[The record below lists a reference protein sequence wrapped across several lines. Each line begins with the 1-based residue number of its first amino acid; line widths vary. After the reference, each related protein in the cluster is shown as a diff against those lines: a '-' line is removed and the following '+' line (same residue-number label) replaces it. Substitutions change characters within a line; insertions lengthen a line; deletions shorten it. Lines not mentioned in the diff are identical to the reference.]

1 MKRHISVVCLMMAG
15 VLFADTTPV
24 MVSLV
29 TPVQAPSRDYDVTG
43 FRLSLIYGECQ
54 EFTGLD
60 IGIVDHTRKDFTG
73 IAIGGANI
81 AGDRLYGGQIGIFN
95 WSRNGATDW
104 GRRSAG
110 AQLGLLNH
118 AETFIGLQEGFV
130 NIANGTFTGLQE
142 GFLNRA
148 YDVYGLQ
155 WGFYIPLLGVN
166 LASGSLRGCQ
176 IGLVNYANRVE
187 GGLQI
192 GFVNVIRQNG
202 WAPFLPIV
210 NGHF

>member
-1 MKRHISVVCLMMAG
+1 MKRYVSVVCLMMASV
-15 VLFADTTPV
+15 VLADTTPV

-60 IGIVDHTRKDFTG
+60 IGIVDYADRDFTG

-81 AGDRLYGGQIGIFN
+81 VGDRLYGGQLGLFN
-95 WSRNGATDW
+95 WNSNDASDW

-110 AQLGLLNH
+110 AQLGLLNY
-118 AETFIGLQEGFV
+118 ADMFIGLQDGFV
-130 NIANGTFTGLQE
+130 NIANGTFMGLQS
-142 GFLNRA
+142 GFLNFSH
-148 YDVYGLQ
+148 DVYGVQ
-155 WGFYIPLLGVN
+155 CGYWFLLGVN
-166 LASGSLRGCQ
+166 VTSGSLRGCQ
-176 IGLVNYANRVE
+176 LGLVNYANRVE